1 MENEEPEKN
10 AANEGLK
17 ENAADEGL
25 KENVANEEPMKNVE
39 DEEPQKSAGSRKW
52 FLWVGVGVLACVA
65 IGLVLYFFHIRSSKQ
80 PAPVEKITPRPVVK
94 ETPPLPPPPKVVKEE
109 EKKTLPLTLPKL
121 GQSDEGIREKA
132 KGLSLNPMLA
142 DWLRANNIIRRITA
156 AVDSIAEGQSP
167 RASLKFLA
175 PQKDFSVQK
184 KGEKLYINPKSYT
197 RYNLAVDV
205 FESLSAEGIVRVFK
219 EFKPLFQE
227 AYRELGYRDR
237 DFQDTLIRAIK
248 ELLRA
253 PVVKSDILLEEGGEK
268 AVSSV
273 AATMADEKLEDLSDA
288 QKHLLR
294 MGPKNTAKIQGKL
307 REIAQALGVP
317 ENQLP
322 KSRVFYSK
330 VK

>member
-1 MENEEPEKN
+1 MENEEPTK
-10 AANEGLK
+10 
-17 ENAADEGL
+17 DEL
-25 KENVANEEPMKNVE
+25 YEEPT
-39 DEEPQKSAGSRKW
+39 KSGGQRKSV
-52 FLWVGVGVLACVA
+52 LWVGVVVLACVA
-65 IGLVLYFFHIRSSKQ
+65 IGLGFYYYFFHIRVAKP
-80 PAPVEKITPRPVVK
+80 PAPVPKPVVK
-94 ETPPLPPPPKVVKEE
+94 EAPPLPPPQKVVREE
-109 EKKTLPLTLPKL
+109 EKEEKKIPPVVLPKL

-132 KGLSLNPMLA
+132 RGLSLIPLPA
-142 DWLRANNIIRRITA
+142 DWLKIDNIIRRITA

-175 PQKDFSVQK
+175 PKKNFSVQQ
-184 KGEKLYINPKSYT
+184 KGERYYINPQSYT
-197 RYNLAVDV
+197 RYNLMADV
-205 FESLSAEGIVRVFK
+205 FDSLSVEGVVRVFK

-227 AYRELGYRDR
+227 AYRELGYKDR

-253 PVVKSDILLEEGGEK
+253 PVVKSDIPLEEK
-268 AVSSV
+268 VISYSV
-273 AATMADEKLEDLSDA
+273 ATMADEKLEDLSDA

-322 KSRVFYSK
+322 KPRVYYSK